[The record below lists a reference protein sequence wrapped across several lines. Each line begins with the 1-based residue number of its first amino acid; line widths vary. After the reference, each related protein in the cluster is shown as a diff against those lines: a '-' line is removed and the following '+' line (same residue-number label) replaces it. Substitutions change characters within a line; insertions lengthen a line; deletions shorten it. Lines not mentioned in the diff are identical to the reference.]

1 MISLDET
8 DDEIIG
14 DKIVDKEDLHFR
26 IKEFEVKFKDKMVK
40 NPDEKYVKSKI
51 NKYELYEISDK
62 ELNSG
67 DSGE

>member
-1 MISLDET
+1 
-8 DDEIIG
+8 
-14 DKIVDKEDLHFR
+14 
-26 IKEFEVKFKDKMVK
+26 MVK